1 MCQTLYKKH
10 LILILLTVLRGN
22 PDYPVFAV
30 EQSEC
35 AEINSLK
42 GTQSEVAKLGFEP
55 RSP

>member
-10 LILILLTVLRGN
+10 LILILLTTLRGRR
-22 PDYPVFAV
+22 DYPVFTV

-35 AEINSLK
+35 AEINLLK
-42 GTQSEVAKLGFEP
+42 GTQAEVAKLGFEP